1 MPGKKP
7 AKKKNPPRQ
16 PDVSG
21 NSQTGEEALGE
32 EYRLMME
39 LDALET
45 LREEM
50 EERGLSTLAEI
61 GDRIR
66 ELNEQLDKMDQ
77 ASEGE

>member
-7 AKKKNPPRQ
+7 ARKKNPTSQ
-16 PDVSG
+16 PDASEQ
-21 NSQTGEEALGE
+21 SQTGEEALGE

-39 LDALET
+39 LDSLET

-66 ELNEQLDKMDQ
+66 ELNEQLDKIDQ
-77 ASEGE
+77 ASEGQ